1 MDNTEFGISGLCGI
15 TVLLSLGDNFCTS
28 YLVKLSF
35 IFARAFFFF
44 LKHRGGVL
52 PVQILRIL
60 SFAPAQFKSD
70 LLAQI
75 HVRDPLSLLTPKN
88 WFR

>member
-35 IFARAFFFF
+35 IFATASFFFETP
-44 LKHRGGVL
+44 RW
-52 PVQILRIL
+52 
-60 SFAPAQFKSD
+60 SFASSNTAYPQLRPSA
-70 LLAQI
+70 I
-75 HVRDPLSLLTPKN
+75 
-88 WFR
+88 